1 MVNTPVGGGGQSS
14 KNRYGNAPVSNQQS
28 TYQNIQ
34 TSGDGG
40 GKKHGGVSSTVIIA
54 LSILGAGLLIS
65 LAIFGS
71 IVGPQVIEDYQQ
83 QVAAAEAQREFDQSR
98 MEKGVQAFISDDA
111 DEDDIDAFRNEVE
124 TWTEVASIDF
134 VTKDEAYE
142 EYAGSD
148 LADGAIE
155 ALGDNNPF
163 PAYFRIHVKT
173 IDDIDRIGDRIR
185 SDELFAKIADMGSV
199 SASLIY

>member
-1 MVNTPVGGGGQSS
+1 M
-14 KNRYGNAPVSNQQS
+14 
-28 TYQNIQ
+28 
-34 TSGDGG
+34 
-40 GKKHGGVSSTVIIA
+40 
-54 LSILGAGLLIS
+54 
-65 LAIFGS
+65 
-71 IVGPQVIEDYQQ
+71 
-83 QVAAAEAQREFDQSR
+83 
-98 MEKGVQAFISDDA
+98 
-111 DEDDIDAFRNEVE
+111 
-124 TWTEVASIDF
+124 DF

-148 LADGAIE
+148 LADVAIE

-173 IDDIDRIGDRIR
+173 IDDIDRVGDRIR

>member
-1 MVNTPVGGGGQSS
+1 
-14 KNRYGNAPVSNQQS
+14 
-28 TYQNIQ
+28 
-34 TSGDGG
+34 
-40 GKKHGGVSSTVIIA
+40 
-54 LSILGAGLLIS
+54 
-65 LAIFGS
+65 
-71 IVGPQVIEDYQQ
+71 
-83 QVAAAEAQREFDQSR
+83 

-124 TWTEVASIDF
+124 TWTEVASMDF

-142 EYAGSD
+142 EYAGTGLVD
-148 LADGAIE
+148 EETIE

-173 IDDIDRIGDRIR
+173 IDDIDRVGDRIR
-185 SDELFAKIADMGSV
+185 SDELFAKIADMDSV

>member
-1 MVNTPVGGGGQSS
+1 M
-14 KNRYGNAPVSNQQS
+14 
-28 TYQNIQ
+28 
-34 TSGDGG
+34 SGDGG
-40 GKKHGGVSSTVIIA
+40 GKRRGGVSSTVIIA

-83 QVAAAEAQREFDQSR
+83 QVAAAESQREFDQSR

-111 DEDDIDAFRNEVE
+111 DGDDIDAFRNEVE

-142 EYAGSD
+142 EYAGSGP
-148 LADGAIE
+148 ADGAIE

-173 IDDIDRIGDRIR
+173 IGDIDRVGDRIR
-185 SDELFAKIADMGSV
+185 SDALFAKIADMGSV

>member
-1 MVNTPVGGGGQSS
+1 MDNILVGGQSS
-14 KNRYGNAPVSNQQS
+14 ENRYGNAPVSNQQS

-34 TSGDGG
+34 TSGDGD
-40 GKKHGGVSSTVIIA
+40 GKRRGGVSSTVIIA
-54 LSILGAGLLIS
+54 ISILGAGLLIS

-148 LADGAIE
+148 LADEAIE

-173 IDDIDRIGDRIR
+173 IDDIDRVGDRIR